1 MKISGRGK
9 DFYWIRSGFF
19 TILQNLSGVFFGFAT
34 FYLLVHYLLDEHA
47 FGSWTLFLSTVT
59 VLEIVRSG
67 LVQNALIKFI
77 SGSDEE
83 DHSKIISSSFVIT
96 GILTLGCIVISLL
109 FAPLLANAWD
119 SPELVPIFQ
128 LYNVVFL
135 LSGILVQLNCIE
147 QANLKFR
154 GIFISSFVRQGT
166 FTGYLFL
173 CFIFNIKIEL
183 INLVYLQIVTVLISL
198 VLSYRYVRPHL
209 LLSFKIYPEWI
220 KRMFHFSKYAFG
232 TSVSGIL
239 ANTIDQMMLG
249 AMISPAAS
257 GAFNVAVRI
266 TNLVDIPTNAVA
278 TIVFPQ
284 SAMRIE
290 SEGKEAIKYLY
301 EKSVGILMAILIPA
315 VLFLFLFSDQ
325 IVYLIAGNNYEDA
338 VPLLHVTLL
347 YCLLIPY
354 GRQVGTILDSIG
366 KTRATFFIVLATAS
380 INISL
385 NYPLITWLGIMG
397 AAYAS
402 LISAIIG
409 FFIAKIVLRK
419 ELNIRMR
426 NTLIYA
432 YKFYPEMYSK
442 YHLRVKRVLYS
453 RMKGKK
459 YFPGSENNKQ

>member
-1 MKISGRGK
+1 MKIRGRGK

-19 TILQNLSGVFFGFAT
+19 TILQNLSSVLFGFGS
-34 FYLLVHYLLDEHA
+34 FYLLVHHLFDEHT
-47 FGSWTLFLSTVT
+47 FGAWTLFLSTVT
-59 VLEIVRSG
+59 VLEIIRSG

-77 SGSDEE
+77 SGNEE
-83 DHSKIISSSFVIT
+83 IEHPKIISSSFIIT
-96 GILTLGCIVISLL
+96 TILTIGCIVINLTFS
-109 FAPLLANAWD
+109 PYLAYAWD
-119 SPELVPIFQ
+119 SPELIPIFQ
-128 LYNVVFL
+128 LYSIVFL
-135 LSGILVQLNCIE
+135 LSGILIQLNCIE

-154 GIFISSFVRQGT
+154 GIFISSFIRQGI
-166 FTGYLFL
+166 FTGYLFA
-173 CFIFNIKIEL
+173 CFILDIKVEL
-183 INLVYLQIVTVLISL
+183 IDLVYLQIITVLIGL
-198 VLSYRYVRPHL
+198 LLSYRYAKPYL
-209 LLSFKIYPEWI
+209 IISFKVYPEWI

-290 SEGKEAIKYLY
+290 TEGKEAIKYLY
-301 EKSVGILMAILIPA
+301 EKSVGILLAILIPA
-315 VLFLFLFSDQ
+315 VLFLFLFSDFV
-325 IVYLIAGNNYEDA
+325 VYFIAGKNYEDA

-366 KTRATFFIVLATAS
+366 KTRATFFIVLATACV
-380 INISL
+380 NIGL
-385 NYPLITWLGIMG
+385 NYPLINFFGVMG

-402 LISAIIG
+402 LVAAIFG

-419 ELNIRMR
+419 ELNIRLR

-432 YKFYPEMYSK
+432 YKFYPEMYYK
-442 YHLRVKRVLYS
+442 YHVRAKKVLYS
-453 RMKGKK
+453 RRKRPT
-459 YFPGSENNKQ
+459 FTDSGSNAV